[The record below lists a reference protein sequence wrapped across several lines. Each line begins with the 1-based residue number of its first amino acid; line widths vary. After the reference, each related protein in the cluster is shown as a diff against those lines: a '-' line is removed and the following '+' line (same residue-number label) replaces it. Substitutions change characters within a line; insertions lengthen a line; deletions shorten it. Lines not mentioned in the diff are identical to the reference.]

1 MGNTST
7 KRSNK
12 QEKFQK
18 NEVKKEFIASQ
29 LKQVENIEQSYIQTL
44 QQNPAMLQ
52 TVSIQ
57 DVKDTLTITD
67 TVKTQIARGGK
78 PLSKIDLITIILS
91 LDSTNKYSVVE
102 LKRLTVSDLIT
113 MIRTII
119 YGNAIQSVL
128 ISNNEYQQVY
138 KEDEHNNVSV
148 SIEEITKN
156 NDSSLT
162 VLPLSNSKQ
171 LVMTK
176 GNTDRDIRQQICNN
190 QTFNN
195 QLVKKEKYSNEIV
208 QRNITYNQPRNISKL
223 LRG

>member
-1 MGNTST
+1 MGNSST

-12 QEKFQK
+12 QETAQK

-29 LKQVENIEQSYIQTL
+29 IKQVENIEQYYIQTL

-176 GNTDRDIRQQICNN
+176 GNTDRDIRQQISNN

-208 QRNITYNQPRNISKL
+208 QSNVTYNQPKNLSKL

>member
-1 MGNTST
+1 MGNSST

-12 QEKFQK
+12 QESAQK

-29 LKQVENIEQSYIQTL
+29 IKQVEKIEQSYIQTL

-208 QRNITYNQPRNISKL
+208 QSNITYNQPRNISKL

>member
-1 MGNTST
+1 MGNSST

-12 QEKFQK
+12 QESAQK

-29 LKQVENIEQSYIQTL
+29 IKQVEKIEQSYIQTL

-176 GNTDRDIRQQICNN
+176 GNTDRDIRQQISNN

-208 QRNITYNQPRNISKL
+208 QSNITYNQPRNISKL

>member
-1 MGNTST
+1 MGNSST

-12 QEKFQK
+12 QESAQK

-29 LKQVENIEQSYIQTL
+29 IKQVENIEQSYIQTL

-176 GNTDRDIRQQICNN
+176 GNTDRDIRQQISNN

-208 QRNITYNQPRNISKL
+208 QSNITYNQPRNISKL

>member
-44 QQNPAMLQ
+44 QHNPAMLQ

-91 LDSTNKYSVVE
+91 LDSSGKYSVAE
-102 LKRLTVSDLIT
+102 LKKLTVSDLIT

-138 KEDEHNNVSV
+138 KEDECNNNTSV
-148 SIEEITKN
+148 FIEEITKN
-156 NDSSLT
+156 NDSSMA
-162 VLPLSNSKQ
+162 VIPLSNSKQ
-171 LVMTK
+171 LVLNK
-176 GNTDRDIRQQICNN
+176 GQTYNN
-190 QTFNN
+190 QQQYNN

-208 QRNITYNQPRNISKL
+208 QSNITYNQPKNISKL